1 MNTSALKK
9 WSLDFLKIAFVS
21 GLVLVCLF
29 GNPVELYQKGGWY
42 MIWTLFWKSGLAT
55 VVFWFGNGY
64 MSEVLDHRLP
74 WTDMPMKRLFVS
86 LSLTILYTSLAFV
99 FIFWLWTFDDFGWD
113 FTAMLTSLRARF
125 FIPTLIITFFI
136 SLFLHGRTF
145 LLNWKQT
152 LVEAERL
159 KKDQISAR
167 YEALKSQVNPHFLF
181 NSLNV
186 LSSLVHR
193 DADLAEKFIRQL
205 SDVYRYILDSRSKE
219 SVPIP
224 EELQT
229 LRAYLF
235 LMDIR
240 FGGALQTH
248 ISIPEHSQG
257 FIAPLTLQMLVEN
270 ALKHNEISK
279 ANPLQI
285 DIFMENNDW
294 IVVRNNLAPKTILP
308 ESTGI
313 GLANIQAQYQV
324 LAGKGVLITDHDGFF
339 TVKVPGLKG

>member
-1 MNTSALKK
+1 M
-9 WSLDFLKIAFVS
+9 V
-21 GLVLVCLF
+21 
-29 GNPVELYQKGGWY
+29 
-42 MIWTLFWKSGLAT
+42 WTLFWKSGLAT
-55 VVFWFGNGY
+55 VIFWFGNGY
-64 MSEVLDHRLP
+64 MSEVLDRWLP
-74 WTDMPMKRLFVS
+74 WTDKPLKRLLVS

-113 FTAMLTSLRARF
+113 FMTMLNSLRARH

-219 SVPIP
+219 SVPIS

-235 LMDIR
+235 LMVIR

-248 ISIPEHSQG
+248 ISIPENSHG

-270 ALKHNEISK
+270 AVKHNVISASRPLTIEIFVD
-279 ANPLQI
+279 ADNYV
-285 DIFMENNDW
+285 
-294 IVVRNNLAPKTILP
+294 VVRNNIQKKIKP
-308 ESTGI
+308 ENSTHF
-313 GLANIQAQYQV
+313 GLQS
-324 LAGKGVLITDHDGFF
+324 LIHRYRLLGERPVIVEDDSTYF
-339 TVKVPGLKG
+339 TVKVPVKKVSGE